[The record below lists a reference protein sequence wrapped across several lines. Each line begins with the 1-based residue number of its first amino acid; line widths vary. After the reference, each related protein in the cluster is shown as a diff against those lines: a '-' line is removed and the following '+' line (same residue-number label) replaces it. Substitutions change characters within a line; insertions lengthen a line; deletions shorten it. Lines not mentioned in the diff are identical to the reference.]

1 MEPISLA
8 FIVGL
13 VIVATIA
20 FAVAL
25 ARGASL
31 ARIREALGVE
41 PNADPEA
48 AVRTLLDDRERARFE
63 ANQSALDLA
72 YLADLVGVGMVHVGD
87 DLVVRLANRAA
98 HTMLDRSPGALVGRS
113 AIDAFADH
121 RLEHAVADARET
133 GFGEVEAVGHDP
145 AARTLVLRAR
155 RSPVQG
161 IWVTID
167 DVTELRRL
175 QRMRTEFI
183 DNLAHELRTPIANVR
198 LLAETLG
205 REDGHA
211 ELPDRVRRSVASLDV
226 ESGHLAQM
234 VNELLDLS
242 RIEQG
247 KAALEVEDVAMAPV
261 AAETIGRLRLFAER
275 QGVQLVN
282 DVPADLP
289 AIRADPERVGQV
301 LMNLIHNAVK
311 FSRPGGT
318 VTVSAAEGRP
328 EGEPDDANGSAMG
341 AVVVRVRDE
350 GVGIPAA
357 EIGRVFERFYKVDR
371 ARVRGKGG
379 TGLGLAIARH
389 IVEGHGGRIW
399 VESEEGAGSTFSFT
413 LPVAAA
419 RPERRGEAVAELS
432 G

>member
-13 VIVATIA
+13 VVLATIA
-20 FAVAL
+20 FGVAL
-25 ARGASL
+25 GRGASL
-31 ARIREALGVE
+31 ARIREALGVD

-48 AVRTLLDDRERARFE
+48 AVRSLLDDRERARFE

-72 YLADLVGVGMVHVGD
+72 YVADLVGVGLVQVGD
-87 DLVVRLANRAA
+87 NLVVRLGNRAA
-98 HTMLDRSPGALVGRS
+98 HVMLDRAPGGLVGRS

-121 RLEHAVADARET
+121 RLEHAVTDARET
-133 GFGEVEAVGHDP
+133 GFGEAEAVGHDP
-145 AARTLVLRAR
+145 GARTLVVRAR

-167 DVTELRRL
+167 DVSELRRL
-175 QRMRTEFI
+175 QRMRSEFI

-198 LLAETLG
+198 LLVETLG
-205 REDGHA
+205 REDGQA
-211 ELPDRVRRSVASLDV
+211 ELPDRVRRSLASLDV

-247 KAALEVEDVAMAPV
+247 KAALDVEDVAIAPI
-261 AAETIGRLRLFAER
+261 AAETIERLRLFAER
-275 QGVQLVN
+275 QGIALVN
-282 DVPADLP
+282 DVPAGLP
-289 AIRADPERVGQV
+289 AIRADPERIGQV
-301 LMNLIHNAVK
+301 LMNLLHNAVK
-311 FSRPGGT
+311 FSGPGGT

-328 EGEPDDANGSAMG
+328 DGAQTGGGGSAP
-341 AVVVRVRDE
+341 AVVHVRVRDE

-399 VESEEGAGSTFSFT
+399 VESDEGAGSTFTFT
-413 LPVAAA
+413 IPLAAA
-419 RPERRGEAVAELS
+419 RREPHGEAVPELS

>member
-1 MEPISLA
+1 
-8 FIVGL
+8 
-13 VIVATIA
+13 
-20 FAVAL
+20 
-25 ARGASL
+25 
-31 ARIREALGVE
+31 
-41 PNADPEA
+41 
-48 AVRTLLDDRERARFE
+48 
-63 ANQSALDLA
+63 
-72 YLADLVGVGMVHVGD
+72 
-87 DLVVRLANRAA
+87 
-98 HTMLDRSPGALVGRS
+98 
-113 AIDAFADH
+113 
-121 RLEHAVADARET
+121 
-133 GFGEVEAVGHDP
+133 
-145 AARTLVLRAR
+145 
-155 RSPVQG
+155 
-161 IWVTID
+161 
-167 DVTELRRL
+167 
-175 QRMRTEFI
+175 MRTEFI

-205 REDGHA
+205 REDGQA

-419 RPERRGEAVAELS
+419 RSERRAEAVAELS

>member
-8 FIVGL
+8 FIAGL
-13 VIVATIA
+13 VVIATIA
-20 FAVAL
+20 FAIAL

-133 GFGEVEAVGHDP
+133 GFGEAEAVGHDP

-205 REDGHA
+205 REDGQA

-247 KAALEVEDVAMAPV
+247 KAALEVEDVAIAPV

-275 QGVQLVN
+275 QDVQLVN
-282 DVPADLP
+282 DVPAELP

-301 LMNLIHNAVK
+301 LMNLLHNAVK

-318 VTVSAAEGRP
+318 VTVSAAAGGRD
-328 EGEPDDANGSAMG
+328 GEPGDPDGSAAD
-341 AVVVRVRDE
+341 AVVVTVRDE

-389 IVEGHGGRIW
+389 IVEGHGGRLW

-413 LPVAAA
+413 IPVAAA
-419 RPERRGEAVAELS
+419 RSERRGEAVAELS